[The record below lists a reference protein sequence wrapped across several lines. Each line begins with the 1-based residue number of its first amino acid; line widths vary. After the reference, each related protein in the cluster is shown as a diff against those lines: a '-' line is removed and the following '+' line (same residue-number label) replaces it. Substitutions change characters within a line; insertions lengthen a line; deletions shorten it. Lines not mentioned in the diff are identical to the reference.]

1 MRLGWGG
8 IDHPDVSIGMMEQ
21 GLIPRHGHP
30 PHPYPSYCLLARAHT
45 HHHNCTIPCIQQ
57 LYVQQLRLLKARE
70 RMDNRYSSSSLHHG
84 LPGCCPQ
91 SQIVAQIAQDVAQT
105 LVEKYKYKYKCPR
118 SQITQHASV
127 TLNCHL
133 GIVHSHVTLPKIFP
147 SIVDG
152 HNI

>member
-30 PHPYPSYCLLARAHT
+30 PIPTPHIACWHAHT

-57 LYVQQLRLLKARE
+57 LYVQQLRLLKAWE

-105 LVEKYKYKYKCPR
+105 LVEKYKYKCPR
-118 SQITQHASV
+118 SQITQHV
-127 TLNCHL
+127 TQILVKTL
-133 GIVHSHVTLPKIFP
+133 QVSLLIVGKQKMS
-147 SIVDG
+147 
-152 HNI
+152 